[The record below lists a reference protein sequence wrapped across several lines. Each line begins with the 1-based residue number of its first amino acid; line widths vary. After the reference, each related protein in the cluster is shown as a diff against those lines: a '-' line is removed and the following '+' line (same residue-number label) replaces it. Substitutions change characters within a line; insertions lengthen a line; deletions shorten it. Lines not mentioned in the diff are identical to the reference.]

1 MQEKPDMMIAFA
13 TLYNSY
19 LIALPFMFN
28 ISEIMEQ
35 IPSGNATCEMSAY
48 KQALNWSEGPHC
60 LL

>member
-48 KQALNWSEGPHC
+48 KQALN
-60 LL
+60 